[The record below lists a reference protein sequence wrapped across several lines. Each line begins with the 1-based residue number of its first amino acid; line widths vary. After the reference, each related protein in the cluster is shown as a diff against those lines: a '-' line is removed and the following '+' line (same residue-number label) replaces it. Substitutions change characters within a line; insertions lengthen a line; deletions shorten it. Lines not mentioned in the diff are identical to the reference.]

1 MTVSFTI
8 GKFITT
14 FECWGFSSVYVRVGS
29 FERYWDRD
37 ELFSH

>member
-1 MTVSFTI
+1 MTVSLTI

-14 FECWGFSSVYVRVGS
+14 IECWGFSAVYVRVGS

-37 ELFSH
+37 KLFSY